1 VFDENIFLFSQLYP
15 NVGAQ
20 LHTEILLIP
29 PTLRNTPRHNIVD
42 NHRAHGANP
51 CLEFAVAQ
59 VEEISAEEAMELSEN
74 LNSVKPAMD
83 KAGAM
88 DLAGSVSDKVPTEPA
103 GHPPSTSEIT
113 RSADMIQS
121 SPDPVSHSPS
131 VDLGLDT

>member
-51 CLEFAVAQ
+51 CLEFV
-59 VEEISAEEAMELSEN
+59 VVHIEEISVEEAMELSEN

-83 KAGAM
+83 QAGAM
-88 DLAGSVSDKVPTEPA
+88 DLAGSISNQVPTEPA
-103 GHPPSTSEIT
+103 GHPQSTAEFT
-113 RSADMIQS
+113 
-121 SPDPVSHSPS
+121 
-131 VDLGLDT
+131 